1 MKKISLMLLM
11 FVLTSSS
18 LLFAQDGKKSFKA
31 AEKSIKNFEKDVAG
45 SSASLDE
52 AMASFEKAFADREFS
67 SEAKNYIKKAE
78 LLERVANAEYLL
90 YTIDQTYE
98 LKKLDAPVMALDAY
112 KKAIEMGE
120 SKKAVSGIADIE
132 GTLNNAAAYA
142 YNKKDYGSAF
152 KFFRSSLEA
161 KDILS
166 ESGVT
171 SRLDDELIYS
181 DQVLFTAVS
190 GYYSEMQDEA
200 KPYFLQLREMGKTD
214 PVIYEALYTIESKTD
229 PDAGV
234 AYLAEGREKNPDD
247 TGMLFTEINHYLQS
261 GQLEVLIGKLEQA
274 IAAEPDNVSVYT
286 TLGSVYDQLSQTSRT
301 EGASDKAEEYFGK
314 AKTNFAKATELKPDH
329 FDAQYSIGALY
340 YNKAASMVDAL
351 NTLAADFSAEGMK
364 KYDAKKVE
372 MDELFKLSL
381 PYFLEAEKINPEDVN
396 TIIALK
402 EIYARL
408 NDVEKSN
415 MYKAKLDEK

>member
-1 MKKISLMLLM
+1 M
-11 FVLTSSS
+11 FVLTGSSILS
-18 LLFAQDGKKSFKA
+18 AQSGKKQFKA
-31 AEKSIKNFEKDVAG
+31 AEKSIKTFEKDVIG
-45 SSASLDE
+45 SAASLDE
-52 AMASFEKAFADREFS
+52 AMASFDAAFAD
-67 SEAKNYIKKAE
+67 SEINAKPKNYIKKGE
-78 LLERVANAEYLL
+78 LLDRVATAEYLY
-90 YTIDQTYE
+90 YTIDQSYE
-98 LKKLDAPVMALDAY
+98 LKRVDAPVMALEAF
-112 KKAIEMGE
+112 KKAISMGE
-120 SKKAVSGIADIE
+120 KKKAVAGVAQIE

-142 YNKKDYGSAF
+142 YNKKDYNSAF
-152 KFFRSSLEA
+152 NFFKSTLEA

-166 ESGVT
+166 ANGKV
-171 SRLDDELIYS
+171 SRLDDELVYS

-190 GYYSEMQDEA
+190 GYYSEMQDQA
-200 KPYFLQLREMGKTD
+200 KPYFLQLKDMGKTD

-229 PDAGV
+229 AEAGL

-286 TLGSVYDQLSQTSRT
+286 TLGSVYDQLSQTSRA
-301 EGASDKAEEYFGK
+301 EGEKKKAEMYFSK
-314 AKTNFAKATELKPDH
+314 AKDNFAKATELKPDH
-329 FDAQYSIGALY
+329 FDAQYSLGALH
-340 YNKAASMVDAL
+340 YNKAASMVEDL

-381 PYFLEAEKINPEDVN
+381 PYFLEAESINQEDVN

-415 MYKAKLDEK
+415 IYKAKLDQK